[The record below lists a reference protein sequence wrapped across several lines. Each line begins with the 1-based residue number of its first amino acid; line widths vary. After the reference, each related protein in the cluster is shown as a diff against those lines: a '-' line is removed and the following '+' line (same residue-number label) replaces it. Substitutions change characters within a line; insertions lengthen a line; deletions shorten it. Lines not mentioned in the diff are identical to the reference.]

1 MISRFLEGA
10 VKPRIGRNAVF
21 QHIEGNLIH
30 HHNSYTAGQEREEG
44 CAMPRQY
51 RYREIFEGDVFYEE
65 QTSSQEKE
73 IVLRTASTAENNKG
87 SRIKV
92 VRRLHTATVYPN
104 NNFTV
109 TVATFEPKERGDKD
123 TMRLTKYRSPRL
135 AQMLGLVRSEIPT
148 FILYEELADG
158 VEFTSRYPED
168 GIVYQYL
175 QYTREVAIQTL
186 RADKTRTFSVS
197 RWFSDW
203 TFNLKTNAWH
213 YDVVAASIDSLEGET
228 ISSPIPLPR
237 GTQPQLDAKDIE
249 THFEKSFGDVFYLY
263 ASLGCTCGLVDLSDL
278 VFHGLLTFGAVIKDG
293 NEIVAH
299 FPSTPAPEWHIED
312 RGQLGAKYSTKGVA
326 KLHSSIPLLIE
337 IVPSRVDFQFFNTH
351 QPHLKLYFSLRLPLK
366 ERIRLRAAYLSQHPL
381 GASESTYLID
391 EIGFALVGNLS
402 HTPTSAYLFVPPLR
416 GEYVNEMH
424 CIPHPLPDPIFY
436 WASDPKGKEMIP
448 EDKWERYSIPKLEVQ
463 KSVGSHWFRGEYGRL
478 RQHLIEMNY
487 GSDMKRYTRDKGYPE
502 LVMGDPHDRKTE
514 ALEDS
519 DEGEPSHAVSHLT
532 SPSLF
537 SLVNVPT
544 ESEACEEQPSIAFC
558 LAKRLGL
565 QTNTNAKTVFQ
576 TKSKSRR
583 VSSESKT
590 DNPDEWDWVD
600 SKDL

>member
-30 HHNSYTAGQEREEG
+30 HHNSYTAGQEREEE

-73 IVLRTASTAENNKG
+73 IVLRTASMADNNKG

-92 VRRLHTATVYPN
+92 VRRLHTAKVYPN

-109 TVATFEPKERGDKD
+109 TVATFEPKERGDRD
-123 TMRLTKYRSPRL
+123 TMRL
-135 AQMLGLVRSEIPT
+135 
-148 FILYEELADG
+148 
-158 VEFTSRYPED
+158 
-168 GIVYQYL
+168 
-175 QYTREVAIQTL
+175 
-186 RADKTRTFSVS
+186 VS

-213 YDVVAASIDSLEGET
+213 YDVVAAIDSLKGEAL
-228 ISSPIPLPR
+228 SSPIPLPR
-237 GTQPQLDAKDIE
+237 STQPQLDAKDIAS
-249 THFEKSFGDVFYLY
+249 HFEKSFGDVFYLY
-263 ASLGCTCGLVDLSDL
+263 ASLGCTCGFNLSDL
-278 VFHGLLTFGAVIKDG
+278 VSHGLLTFGAVIKDG

-312 RGQLGAKYSTKGVA
+312 RGQLGAKYSTK
-326 KLHSSIPLLIE
+326 
-337 IVPSRVDFQFFNTH
+337 VPSRVDFQFFNTH
-351 QPHLKLYFSLRLPLK
+351 QPHLKLYFALRLPLK
-366 ERIRLRAAYLSQHPL
+366 ERTRLRAAYLSQHPL
-381 GASESTYLID
+381 GADDSTYFID

-416 GEYVNEMH
+416 GEYVNGMH

-436 WASDPKGKEMIP
+436 WASDPKGREMIP
-448 EDKWERYSIPKLEVQ
+448 KDKWERYSIPKLEVQ
-463 KSVGSHWFRGEYGRL
+463 LSVGSHWFRGEYGRL
-478 RQHLIEMNY
+478 RQHLIKMNY
-487 GSDMKRYTRDKGYPE
+487 GSDMKSYTRDKGYHE

-519 DEGEPSHAVSHLT
+519 DEVEPSHAISHLT

-544 ESEACEEQPSIAFC
+544 ESE
-558 LAKRLGL
+558 L
-565 QTNTNAKTVFQ
+565 
-576 TKSKSRR
+576 
-583 VSSESKT
+583 
-590 DNPDEWDWVD
+590 
-600 SKDL
+600 